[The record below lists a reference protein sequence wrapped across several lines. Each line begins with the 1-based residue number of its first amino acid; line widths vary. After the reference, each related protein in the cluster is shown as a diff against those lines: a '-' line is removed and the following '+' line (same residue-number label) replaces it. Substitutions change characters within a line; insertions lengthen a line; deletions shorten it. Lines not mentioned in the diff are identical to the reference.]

1 MKGGQKNL
9 RGVKSF
15 GLILAVL
22 LGPALFPAQ
31 AQDRFEDGYLRSTL
45 SMENGLPCNYIDDVC
60 QDDAGFLW
68 LATSGGGLCRFDGY
82 DLLTFNATSVV
93 PLKSNFIRNICEDRF
108 HRLWIASESGLDLMD
123 LGTLDRLDLPHPALE
138 DYEDQLCSFL
148 TLDAAGNLWFKTDKT
163 LVRVSFDGE
172 GTVRE
177 VLEFTHDGLS
187 PTNLVFEDVDG
198 DGTVWVGLEG
208 RLYKVGKGP
217 SGALQ
222 AEPVLPGFQYGEQTY
237 LSDFLPA
244 GQGIWIS
251 TENGLYFINRR
262 TGEWKRYAHDP
273 ENPHSLTQNFITGLA
288 RTSDGG
294 TVAVSLHGM
303 NLFNPVTDDFE
314 RIGGEVI
321 NCIKINGDQI
331 LLGTET
337 AGLQTFIPKQLSV
350 NNFHHDDQDPRSLAA
365 GAVNAVLQ
373 EPDGRLWVGTVE
385 GGLSVREPGGREF
398 GHLTREQGGLCHNS
412 VSEFCLLPQD
422 RILVGTWGGGID
434 IVSTRPPYRVLEH
447 ILPGDTRLDYIGS
460 LDYDPESGLLWIGSN
475 RGVFH
480 YDFHTRELT
489 PALAEQANGCI
500 GSCLDSSGKLWIGC
514 REGLYVFDLKARADD
529 GHFPATL
536 YAYKLDAPDSGVREM
551 ICFIIEAVDGSLW
564 LGSNGNGVYHG
575 IRTGD
580 GGITFK
586 GYSTRD
592 GLSNDRVRGL
602 AEDASGHIW
611 VSTEHGL
618 NVLNPASGR
627 ITPYFREDGLSST
640 QFHWNNACRGT
651 DGWLYFGQVEGLTAV
666 DPSRTVARTMDGPL
680 RLTDV
685 RIGDRHIRN
694 PYLENVRLHE
704 RDRNIL
710 FQFSLLSP
718 AARRQYT
725 YEYRL
730 EGFDKGW
737 VRLSDNRHEAAYS
750 TLPSGDYR
758 FVVRAIP
765 RNGGPEKTLNL
776 QVDVRPFFYKTWWF
790 ILLAAAALAL
800 AAYAGLTWRTRA
812 LMRQQELLQRTVDER
827 TREISE
833 QKKLVEQK
841 ADELARQNVVLRH
854 QNEELAGRRLLAAPQ
869 SQQDD
874 PFMDKVL
881 RTVRSL
887 YKDPDLD
894 VPAFCT
900 AMGMSK
906 TLLNKRIQEA
916 FGQPVAQF
924 IRTYRLSVA
933 REMLLSNREN
943 KTLNIS
949 EIAYE
954 VGFNDPKYFSRCFA
968 KEFGF
973 PPSNLD
979 EN

>member
-15 GLILAVL
+15 GVFLAVL
-22 LGPALFPAQ
+22 LGPALFPAR
-31 AQDRFEDGYLRSTL
+31 AQDRFEDGYLKSTL

-82 DLLTFNATSVV
+82 DLLTFGATSGT

-108 HRLWIASESGLDLMD
+108 RRLWIASEGGLDLMD

-138 DYEDQLCSFL
+138 AYGDRLCSFL
-148 TLDAAGNLWFKTDKT
+148 TLDAVGNIWFKTGKT
-163 LVRVSFDGE
+163 LVRVSFDDE
-172 GTVRE
+172 GNVRN

-208 RLYKVGKGP
+208 RLYKVGEGP
-217 SGALQ
+217 SGALV

-251 TENGLYFINRR
+251 TENGMYFINRR

-273 ENPHSLTQNFITGLA
+273 LNPHSLTQNFITGLA
-288 RTSDGG
+288 RTGDGG

-350 NNFHHDDQDPRSLAA
+350 NNFHHDDQDPRSLAS

-373 EPDGRLWVGTVE
+373 EPDGRLWVGSVE
-385 GGLSVREPGGREF
+385 GGLSVREPGSREF
-398 GHLTREQGGLCHNS
+398 GHLTRERGGLCHNS

-422 RILVGTWGGGID
+422 RIIVGTWGGGID
-434 IVSTRPPYRVLEH
+434 IVSTRQPYRVLEH
-447 ILPGDTRLDYIGS
+447 LLPGDSRLDYIGS
-460 LDYDPESGLLWIGSN
+460 LDYDPDSGLLWIGSN

-480 YDFHTRELT
+480 YDLHTRELT
-489 PALAEQANGCI
+489 PALDEQASGCI
-500 GSCLDSSGKLWIGC
+500 GSCLDASGRLWIGC
-514 REGLYVFDLKARADD
+514 REGLYVFDLKARAPD
-529 GHFPATL
+529 GHFPATR
-536 YAYKLDAPDSGVREM
+536 YAYKLDAPESGVREM
-551 ICFIIEAVDGSLW
+551 ICFIIEAADGSLW
-564 LGSNGNGVYHG
+564 LGSNGSGVYHG
-575 IRTGD
+575 VQDDD
-580 GGITFK
+580 GHFTFR
-586 GYSTRD
+586 GFSTRD

-618 NVLNPASGR
+618 NMLDPASGR

-737 VRLSDNRHEAAYS
+737 IRLPDNRHEAAYS

-758 FVVRAIP
+758 FVVQAIP
-765 RNGGPEKTLNL
+765 RNGGPVKTLDL
-776 QVDVRPFFYKTWWF
+776 EVDVRPYFYKTWWF

-854 QNEELAGRRLLAAPQ
+854 QNEELAGRRLLSAPQ
-869 SQQDD
+869 AQQDD

-968 KEFGF
+968 REFGF

>member
-1 MKGGQKNL
+1 MKGGQKYL
-9 RGVKSF
+9 RGVKLSS
-15 GLILAVL
+15 ILSALVL
-22 LGPALFPAQ
+22 GSALSPARAQGP
-31 AQDRFEDGYLRSTL
+31 FENDYLRSTL
-45 SMENGLPCNYIDDVC
+45 SMENGLPCNFIDDVC

-82 DLLTFNATSVV
+82 DLLTFGATSGT
-93 PLKSNFIRNICEDRF
+93 PLKSNFIRNVCEDRF
-108 HRLWIASESGLDLMD
+108 HRLWIASEGGLDLMD
-123 LGTLDRLDLPHPALE
+123 LGTLERLDLPHPALE
-138 DYEDQLCSFL
+138 AYGDQLCSFL
-148 TLDAAGNLWFKTDKT
+148 TLDAAGNLWFKTGTT
-163 LVRVSFDGE
+163 LARVSFDGE
-172 GTVRE
+172 GAVRD
-177 VLEFTHDGLS
+177 VLAFTHEGLS
-187 PTNLVFEDVDG
+187 PANLVFEDVDG

-208 RLYKVGKGP
+208 RLYKVGEGP
-217 SGALQ
+217 SGSLQ
-222 AEPVLPGFQYGEQTY
+222 AEPVLLGFQYGEQTY

-244 GQGIWIS
+244 GQGLWIS

-273 ENPHSLTQNFITGLA
+273 QNPRSLTQNFITGLA
-288 RTSDGG
+288 RTGDGG

-303 NLFNPVTDDFE
+303 NLFDPVTDDFE

-321 NCIKINGDQI
+321 NCIKVHGDQI

-337 AGLQTFIPKQLSV
+337 AGLQTYIPKQLSV
-350 NNFHHDDQDPRSLAA
+350 NNFRYDEQNPRSLAA

-385 GGLSVREPGGREF
+385 GGLSVREPGSRGF
-398 GHLTREQGGLCHNS
+398 DHLTRERGGLCHNS
-412 VSEFCLLPQD
+412 VSEFCLLPQE
-422 RILVGTWGGGID
+422 RMLVGTWGGGID
-434 IVSTRPPYRVLEH
+434 VVSTRKPYRVLEH
-447 ILPGDTRLDYIGS
+447 LLPGDTRLDYIGS
-460 LDYDPESGLLWIGSN
+460 LDYDPDSGLLWIGSN

-480 YDFHTRELT
+480 YDLRTRELT
-489 PALAEQANGCI
+489 PALSEQASGCI
-500 GSCLDSSGKLWIGC
+500 GSCLDSSGQLWIGC
-514 REGLYVFDLKARADD
+514 REGLYAFDLKGRAAD
-529 GHFPATL
+529 GSFPSTH
-536 YAYKLDAPDSGVREM
+536 YAYKLDAPESGVREM
-551 ICFIIEAVDGSLW
+551 ICFIIEAADGSLW

-575 IRTGD
+575 VRAED
-580 GGITFK
+580 GHYAFRGF
-586 GYSTRD
+586 STRD

-602 AEDASGHIW
+602 AEDAAGHVW

-618 NVLNPASGR
+618 NMLDPASGR
-627 ITPYFREDGLSST
+627 ISPYYREDGLSST

-651 DGWLYFGQVEGLTAV
+651 DGWLYFGQTEGLTAV
-666 DPSRTVARTMDGPL
+666 DPSRTVARTLDGPL

-694 PYLENVRLHE
+694 PYLESVRLHE

-718 AARRQYT
+718 AARRQYAF
-725 YEYRL
+725 EYRL

-737 VRLSDNRHEAAYS
+737 VRLSDDRHEAAYS

-790 ILLAAAALAL
+790 LLLAAAALAT
-800 AAYAGLTWRTRA
+800 AAYAGLTWRTRS
-812 LMRQQELLQRTVDER
+812 LVRRQELLQRTVDER

-854 QNEELAGRRLLAAPQ
+854 QNEELAGRRLLSAPQ
-869 SQQDD
+869 AQQDD
-874 PFMDKVL
+874 PFRDKVL
-881 RTVRSL
+881 RTIRTL

-933 REMLLSNREN
+933 REMLRSNQEN

>member
-15 GLILAVL
+15 GVFLAVL
-22 LGPALFPAQ
+22 LGPALFPAR
-31 AQDRFEDGYLRSTL
+31 AQDRFEDGYLKSTL

-82 DLLTFNATSVV
+82 DLLTFGATSGT

-108 HRLWIASESGLDLMD
+108 RRLWIASEGGLDLMD

-138 DYEDQLCSFL
+138 AYGDRLCSFL
-148 TLDAAGNLWFKTDKT
+148 TLDAAGNLWFKTGKT
-163 LVRVSFDGE
+163 LVRISFDDE
-172 GTVRE
+172 GNVRN

-208 RLYKVGKGP
+208 RLYKVGEGP
-217 SGALQ
+217 SGALV

-273 ENPHSLTQNFITGLA
+273 LNPHSLTQNFITGLA
-288 RTSDGG
+288 RTGDGG

-350 NNFHHDDQDPRSLAA
+350 NNFHHDDQDPRSLAS

-373 EPDGRLWVGTVE
+373 EPDGRLWVGSVE
-385 GGLSVREPGGREF
+385 GGLSVREPGSREF
-398 GHLTREQGGLCHNS
+398 GHLTRERGGLCHNS

-422 RILVGTWGGGID
+422 RIIVGTWGGGID
-434 IVSTRPPYRVLEH
+434 IVSTRQPYRVLEH
-447 ILPGDTRLDYIGS
+447 LLPGDSRLDYIGS
-460 LDYDPESGLLWIGSN
+460 LDYDPDSGLLWIGSN

-480 YDFHTRELT
+480 YDLHMRELT
-489 PALAEQANGCI
+489 PALDEQASGCI
-500 GSCLDSSGKLWIGC
+500 GSCLDASGRLWIGC
-514 REGLYVFDLKARADD
+514 REGLYVFDLKARAPD
-529 GHFPATL
+529 GHFPATR
-536 YAYKLDAPDSGVREM
+536 YAYKLDAPESGVREM
-551 ICFIIEAVDGSLW
+551 ICFIIEAADGSLW
-564 LGSNGNGVYHG
+564 LGSNGSGVYHG
-575 IRTGD
+575 VQDDD
-580 GGITFK
+580 GHFTFR
-586 GYSTRD
+586 GFSTRD

-618 NVLNPASGR
+618 NMLDPASGR

-737 VRLSDNRHEAAYS
+737 IRLPDNRHEAAYS

-758 FVVRAIP
+758 FVVQAIP
-765 RNGGPEKTLNL
+765 RNGGPVKTLDL
-776 QVDVRPFFYKTWWF
+776 EVDVRPYFYKTWWF

-854 QNEELAGRRLLAAPQ
+854 QNEELAGRRLLSAPQ
-869 SQQDD
+869 AQQDD

-933 REMLLSNREN
+933 REMLRTNREN

-973 PPSNLD
+973 PPSNLVED
-979 EN
+979 

>member
-1 MKGGQKNL
+1 MKGGQKDL
-9 RGVKSF
+9 RGVKFS
-15 GLILAVL
+15 IVLAAL
-22 LGPALFPAQ
+22 LGLAISSVR
-31 AQDRFEDGYLRSTL
+31 AQDRFEDGFLRSTL
-45 SMENGLPCNYIDDVC
+45 SMENGLPCNFIDDVC

-82 DLLTFNATSVV
+82 DLLTFSATSGT
-93 PLKSNFIRNICEDRF
+93 PLKSNFIRNVCEDRF
-108 HRLWIASESGLDLMD
+108 HRLWIASEGGLDLLD
-123 LGTLDRLDLPHPALE
+123 LGTLDRLELPHPDLAAYSDL
-138 DYEDQLCSFL
+138 LCSFL
-148 TLDAAGNLWFKTDKT
+148 TLDGTGNLWFKTGKT
-163 LVRVSFDGE
+163 LVRVSFDDKGDI
-172 GTVRE
+172 RD
-177 VLEFTHDGLS
+177 VLEYTHDGLS
-187 PTNLVFEDVDG
+187 PTNFVFEDVDG
-198 DGTVWVGLEG
+198 DGSVWAGLQG
-208 RLYKVGKGP
+208 RLYKIGAGP
-217 SGALQ
+217 SGSLQ
-222 AEPVLPGFQYGEQTY
+222 AEPILPGFQFGEQTY

-251 TENGLYFINRR
+251 TENGLYFVNRR

-273 ENPHSLTQNFITGLA
+273 GNPRSLTQNFITGLA
-288 RTSDGG
+288 RTGDGE
-294 TVAVSLHGM
+294 TVAVSLHGL

-321 NCIKINGDQI
+321 NCIKIDGDQI

-337 AGLQTFIPKQLSV
+337 GGLLTFIPKQLAV
-350 NNFHHDDQDPRSLAA
+350 NNFQHDEQDPHSLAA

-385 GGLSVREPGGREF
+385 GGLSVREPESRDF
-398 GHLTREQGGLCHNS
+398 DHLTRERGGLGHNS
-412 VSEFCLLPQD
+412 VSEFCLLPQE
-422 RILVGTWGGGID
+422 RMLVGTWGGGID
-434 IVSTRPPYRVLEH
+434 IVSTRKPYRVLEH
-447 ILPGDTRLDYIGS
+447 LLPGDTRLDFIGS
-460 LDYDPESGLLWIGSN
+460 LDYDPDSGLLWIGSN
-475 RGVFH
+475 RGVFY
-480 YDFHTRELT
+480 YDLLTRELT
-489 PALAEQANGCI
+489 PALAEQASGCI
-500 GSCLDSSGKLWIGC
+500 GSCLDSLGHLWIGC
-514 REGLYVFDLKARADD
+514 REGLYAFDLRGRAAD

-536 YAYKLDAPDSGVREM
+536 YAFKLDAPESGVREM
-551 ICFIIEAVDGSLW
+551 ICCIIEAEDGSLW
-564 LGSNGNGVYHG
+564 LGSNGGGVYHG
-575 IRTGD
+575 IRSDD
-580 GGITFK
+580 GELAFQ

-592 GLSNDRVRGL
+592 GLTNDRVRGL

-611 VSTEHGL
+611 ISTEHGL
-618 NVLNPASGR
+618 NVLDPVSGR
-627 ITPYFREDGLSST
+627 ITPYYREDGLASP

-651 DGWLYFGQVEGLTAV
+651 DGWLYFGQVEGLSAV

-685 RIGDRHIRN
+685 RIGDTHIRN
-694 PYLENVRLHE
+694 PYLESIRLHE

-737 VRLSDNRHEAAYS
+737 IRLSDGRHEAAYS
-750 TLPSGDYR
+750 TLPHGDYR
-758 FVVRAIP
+758 FAVRAIP
-765 RNGGPEKTLNL
+765 RNGGPEKTLSL
-776 QVDVRPFFYKTWWF
+776 LVDVRPYFYKTWWF
-790 ILLAAAALAL
+790 ILLAVAALAA

-812 LMRQQELLQRTVDER
+812 LVRQQELLQRTVAER

-854 QNEELAGRRLLAAPQ
+854 QNEELAGRKLLAAPQ
-869 SQQDD
+869 AQQED
-874 PFMDKVL
+874 PFADKVL
-881 RTVRSL
+881 QTVRTL

-894 VPAFCT
+894 VPALCN
-900 AMGMSK
+900 AMCMSK

-916 FGQPVAQF
+916 FGQPIAQF

-933 REMLLSNREN
+933 REMLRSNREN

-954 VGFNDPKYFSRCFA
+954 VGFNDPKYFSRCFT

-979 EN
+979 EK

>member
-15 GLILAVL
+15 VVLLAIL
-22 LGPALFPAQ
+22 LGPALSGAR
-31 AQDRFEDGYLRSTL
+31 AQDRFEDGYLKSTL

-82 DLLTFNATSVV
+82 ELLTFSATSGT
-93 PLKSNFIRNICEDRF
+93 PLKSNFIRNVCEDRF
-108 HRLWIASESGLDLMD
+108 HRLWIASEGGLDLMD
-123 LGTLDRLDLPHPALE
+123 LGTLDRLDLPHPDLE
-138 DYEDQLCSFL
+138 AYSDRLCSFL
-148 TLDAAGNLWFKTDKT
+148 TLDAAGNLWFKTGKS
-163 LVRVSFDGE
+163 LVRVSFDG
-172 GTVRE
+172 GGDVRE
-177 VLEFTHDGLS
+177 VLAFTHGGLS

-198 DGTVWVGLEG
+198 DGSVWVGLEG
-208 RLYKVGKGP
+208 RLYKVGEGP
-217 SGALQ
+217 YGTLQ
-222 AEPVLPGFQYGEQTY
+222 AEPVLPGFQFGEQTY
-237 LSDFLPA
+237 LSDFLPD
-244 GQGIWIS
+244 GQRLWIS
-251 TENGLYFINRR
+251 TENGLYLINRR
-262 TGEWKRYAHDP
+262 SGEWKRYAHDP
-273 ENPHSLTQNFITGLA
+273 GNPHSLTQNFITGLA
-288 RTSDGG
+288 RTDDGA
-294 TVAVSLHGM
+294 TIAVSLHGM
-303 NLFNPVTDDFE
+303 NLFDPVTDGFE

-321 NCIKINGDQI
+321 NCIKVNGDQI

-337 AGLQTFIPKQLSV
+337 AGFQTFIPKQLSV
-350 NNFHHDDQDPRSLAA
+350 NNFQHDEQDPHSLAG

-373 EPDGRLWVGTVE
+373 EQDGRLWVGTVE
-385 GGLSVREPGGREF
+385 GGLSIREAESREF
-398 GHLTREQGGLCHNS
+398 FHLTRERGGLCHNS

-434 IVSTRPPYRVLEH
+434 ILSTRKPYRVLEH
-447 ILPGDTRLDYIGS
+447 LLPGDTRLDYIGS
-460 LDYDPESGLLWIGSN
+460 LDYDPDSGLLWIGSN

-480 YDFHTRELT
+480 YDMHTRELT
-489 PALAEQANGCI
+489 PALTEQASGCI
-500 GSCLDSSGKLWIGC
+500 GSCLDTSGRLWIGC
-514 REGLYVFDLKARADD
+514 REGLYAFDLKGRTA
-529 GHFPATL
+529 GGGFPSTL
-536 YAYKLDAPDSGVREM
+536 YAYKLDAPESGVREM
-551 ICFIIEAVDGSLW
+551 ICAIIEAADGSLW
-564 LGSNGNGVYHG
+564 LGSNGGGVYHG
-575 IRTGD
+575 VRAGD
-580 GGITFK
+580 GRFAFK
-586 GYSTRD
+586 GFSTRD

-618 NVLNPASGR
+618 NVLDPESGR
-627 ITPYFREDGLSST
+627 ITPYFREDGLAST

-651 DGWLYFGQVEGLTAV
+651 DGWLYFGQTEGLTAV
-666 DPSRTVARTMDGPL
+666 DPSRTVSRTIDGPL

-694 PYLENVRLHE
+694 PYLESVRLHE

-730 EGFDKGW
+730 EGFDKTW
-737 VRLSDNRHEAAYS
+737 VRLSDDRHEAAYS

-758 FVVRAIP
+758 FAVRAIP
-765 RNGGPEKTLNL
+765 RNGGPEKALDL
-776 QVDVRPFFYKTWWF
+776 KVDVQPYFYKTWWF
-790 ILLAAAALAL
+790 LLLAAAALAT

-812 LMRQQELLQRTVDER
+812 LVRRQELLQRTVDER

-841 ADELARQNVVLRH
+841 ADELARQNLVLRH
-854 QNEELAGRRLLAAPQ
+854 KNEELAGRRLLSAPQ
-869 SQQDD
+869 AQQDD

-887 YKDPDLD
+887 YKDPELD

-906 TLLNKRIQEA
+906 TILNKRIQEA

-954 VGFNDPKYFSRCFA
+954 VGFNDPKYFSRCFT

>member
-1 MKGGQKNL
+1 M
-9 RGVKSF
+9 
-15 GLILAVL
+15 
-22 LGPALFPAQ
+22 
-31 AQDRFEDGYLRSTL
+31 
-45 SMENGLPCNYIDDVC
+45 
-60 QDDAGFLW
+60 
-68 LATSGGGLCRFDGY
+68 
-82 DLLTFNATSVV
+82 
-93 PLKSNFIRNICEDRF
+93 
-108 HRLWIASESGLDLMD
+108 
-123 LGTLDRLDLPHPALE
+123 
-138 DYEDQLCSFL
+138 
-148 TLDAAGNLWFKTDKT
+148 
-163 LVRVSFDGE
+163 
-172 GTVRE
+172 
-177 VLEFTHDGLS
+177 
-187 PTNLVFEDVDG
+187 
-198 DGTVWVGLEG
+198 
-208 RLYKVGKGP
+208 
-217 SGALQ
+217 
-222 AEPVLPGFQYGEQTY
+222 
-237 LSDFLPA
+237 
-244 GQGIWIS
+244 
-251 TENGLYFINRR
+251 
-262 TGEWKRYAHDP
+262 
-273 ENPHSLTQNFITGLA
+273 
-288 RTSDGG
+288 
-294 TVAVSLHGM
+294 
-303 NLFNPVTDDFE
+303 
-314 RIGGEVI
+314 
-321 NCIKINGDQI
+321 
-331 LLGTET
+331 
-337 AGLQTFIPKQLSV
+337 
-350 NNFHHDDQDPRSLAA
+350 
-365 GAVNAVLQ
+365 
-373 EPDGRLWVGTVE
+373 
-385 GGLSVREPGGREF
+385 
-398 GHLTREQGGLCHNS
+398 
-412 VSEFCLLPQD
+412 SEFCLLPQD

-434 IVSTRPPYRVLEH
+434 IVSTRQPYRVLEH

-480 YDFHTRELT
+480 YDFRTRELT

-514 REGLYVFDLKARADD
+514 REGLYVFDLKKRTAD

-551 ICFIIEAVDGSLW
+551 ICFILDAVVGSLW
-564 LGSNGNGVYHG
+564 RGSNGNGVYHG

-618 NVLNPASGR
+618 NVLDPASGR

-640 QFHWNNACRGT
+640 QFHWNNACHGT

-750 TLPSGDYR
+750 TLPSGNYH
-758 FVVRAIP
+758 FIVRALP

-776 QVDVRPFFYKTWWF
+776 QVDVRPYFYKTWWF
-790 ILLAAAALAL
+790 ILLAAVALAL

-869 SQQDD
+869 TQQDD
-874 PFMDKVL
+874 PFADKVL

>member
-1 MKGGQKNL
+1 MYVS
-9 RGVKSF
+9 GVKSCHF
-15 GLILAVL
+15 CAFFFLFFIT
-22 LGPALFPAQ
+22 LFPTRAQ
-31 AQDRFEDGYLRSTL
+31 GRFEDGYLQSTL

-60 QDDAGFLW
+60 RDDAGFLW

-82 DLLTFNATSVV
+82 DLLSFGTTSGIA
-93 PLKSNFIRNICEDRF
+93 LKSNFIRNVCEDRF
-108 HRLWIASESGLDLMD
+108 HRLWVASEGGLDLLD
-123 LGTLDRLDLPHPALE
+123 LGNLELLDLPHPALE
-138 DYEDQLCSFL
+138 AYGNVLCSFL
-148 TLDAAGNLWFKTDKT
+148 TTDAAGNLWFKTGKT
-163 LVRVSFDGE
+163 LVRVSFNDRGD
-172 GTVRE
+172 VRN
-177 VLEFTHDGLS
+177 VLTYEHEGLS
-187 PTNLVFEDVDG
+187 PVNFVFEDVDG
-198 DGTVWVGLEG
+198 DGTVWAGMEG
-208 RLYKVGKGP
+208 RLYKIGEGP
-217 SGALQ
+217 SGTLQ
-222 AEPVLPGFQYGEQTY
+222 AEPVLPTFTFGRQTY
-237 LSDFLPA
+237 LSDFLPS
-244 GQGIWIS
+244 GQELWIS

-273 ENPHSLTQNFITGLA
+273 EHPRSLTQNFITGLS
-288 RTSDGG
+288 RTGEG
-294 TVAVSLHGM
+294 ELVAVSLHGL
-303 NLFNPVTDDFE
+303 NLYNPVTDDFE
-314 RIGGEVI
+314 RLGGDVI
-321 NCIKINGDQI
+321 NCIKVDGDII

-337 AGLQTFIPKQLSV
+337 AGLLTFIPKQLSV
-350 NNFHHDDQDPRSLAA
+350 NNFHHDEKDPHSLAA

-385 GGLSVREPGGREF
+385 GGLSIREPGSRAF
-398 GHLTREQGGLCHNS
+398 SHLTRESGGLCHNS
-412 VSEFCLLPQD
+412 VSEFCLLPQE

-434 IVSTRPPYRVLEH
+434 LVSARKPYRVLEH
-447 ILPGDTRLDYIGS
+447 LLPGDARLDYIGS
-460 LDYDPESGLLWIGSN
+460 LDYDPENDLLWIGSN

-480 YDFHTRELT
+480 YDFPTRTLT
-489 PALAEQANGCI
+489 PALSEQASGCI
-500 GSCLDSSGKLWIGC
+500 GSCLDSSGQLWIGC
-514 REGLYVFDLKARADD
+514 REGLYAFDLKGRTPD
-529 GHFPATL
+529 GSFPATL
-536 YAYKLDAPDSGVREM
+536 YAHKLDAPESGVREM
-551 ICFIIEAVDGSLW
+551 ISFIIEASDGSLW
-564 LGSNGNGVYHG
+564 LGSNGSGVYHG
-575 IRTGD
+575 ERNGD
-580 GGITFK
+580 GHYSFH

-602 AEDASGHIW
+602 AEDASGQVW

-618 NVLNPASGR
+618 NVLDPVSGR
-627 ITPYFREDGLSST
+627 ITPYFREDGLAST

-651 DGWLYFGQVEGLTAV
+651 DGLLYFGQAEGLTAV

-685 RIGDRHIRN
+685 RIGDRHLRN
-694 PYLENVRLHE
+694 PYLETVRLHE

-737 VRLSDNRHEAAYS
+737 TRLSDDRHEAAYS

-758 FVVRAIP
+758 FVVRAVP
-765 RNGGPEKTLNL
+765 RNGSPGKELL
-776 QVDVRPFFYKTWWF
+776 LRVDVRPYYYKTWWF
-790 ILLAAAALAL
+790 LLLSAVLLAA

-812 LMRQQELLQRTVDER
+812 LVRRQELLQRTVDER

-841 ADELARQNVVLRH
+841 AEELARQNVVLRH
-854 QNEELAGRRLLAAPQ
+854 QNEELAGRRILAAPQ
-869 SQQDD
+869 AQPED
-874 PFMDKVL
+874 PFADKVL
-881 RTVRSL
+881 QTVRSL

-894 VPAFCT
+894 VTTLCN

-933 REMLLSNREN
+933 REMLLSNRET
-943 KTLNIS
+943 KALNIS
-949 EIAYE
+949 EISYE
-954 VGFNDPKYFSRCFA
+954 VGFNDPNYFSRCFA
-968 KEFGF
+968 REFGY
-973 PPSNLD
+973 PPSSLE

>member
-337 AGLQTFIPKQLSV
+337 AGLQTFIPKQLFV

-730 EGFDKGW
+730 EGFDKGR
-737 VRLSDNRHEAAYS
+737 VRLSDHRHEAAYS

-765 RNGGPEKTLNL
+765 RNGGPEKTLHL

>member
-15 GLILAVL
+15 GVFLAVL
-22 LGPALFPAQ
+22 LGPVFFSVR
-31 AQDRFEDGYLRSTL
+31 AQDRFEDGYLKSTL

-82 DLLTFNATSVV
+82 DLLTFNATSAV

-108 HRLWIASESGLDLMD
+108 HRLWIASEGGMDLLD

-138 DYEDQLCSFL
+138 AYGDRLCSFL

-172 GTVRE
+172 GDVRN

-208 RLYKVGKGP
+208 RLYIIGEGP
-217 SGALQ
+217 SGALR
-222 AEPVLPGFQYGEQTY
+222 ADPVLPGFQYGAETY
-237 LSDFLPA
+237 LSDFFPA
-244 GQGIWIS
+244 GQGLWIS
-251 TENGLYFINRR
+251 TENGLYFVNRR

-273 ENPHSLTQNFITGLA
+273 QNPRSLTQNFISGLA
-288 RTSDGG
+288 RTGDGG

-321 NCIKINGDQI
+321 NCIKVDGDRI

-337 AGLQTFIPKQLSV
+337 AGLQTYIPKQLFV
-350 NNFHHDDQDPRSLAA
+350 NNFRHDEQDPRSLAA

-385 GGLSVREPGGREF
+385 GGLSVREPGGRDF
-398 GHLTREQGGLCHNS
+398 DHLTRERGGLCHNS

-434 IVSTRPPYRVLEH
+434 IVSARKPYRLLEH
-447 ILPGDTRLDYIGS
+447 LLPGDTRLDYIGS
-460 LDYDPESGLLWIGSN
+460 LDYDPDSGLLWIGSN
-475 RGVFH
+475 RGVFY
-480 YDFHTRELT
+480 YDFRTRELT
-489 PALAEQANGCI
+489 PALDEQANGCI
-500 GSCLDSSGKLWIGC
+500 GSCLDESGRLWIGC
-514 REGLYVFDLKARADD
+514 REGLYAFDLKGRTADSR
-529 GHFPATL
+529 FPSTL
-536 YAYKLDAPDSGVREM
+536 YAYKLDAPESGVREM
-551 ICFIIEAVDGSLW
+551 ICFIIEAADGSLW

-575 IRTGD
+575 VRTD
-580 GGITFK
+580 NGIAFK

-618 NVLNPASGR
+618 NRLDPVSGR
-627 ITPYFREDGLSST
+627 ITPYFREDGLSGT
-640 QFHWNNACRGT
+640 QFHWNNACRGA
-651 DGWLYFGQVEGLTAV
+651 DGWLYFGQTEGLTAV

-694 PYLENVRLHE
+694 PYLESVRLHE
-704 RDRNIL
+704 RDRNML

-730 EGFDKGW
+730 EGFEKEW
-737 VRLSDNRHEAAYS
+737 VRLPDNRHEAAYS

-776 QVDVRPFFYKTWWF
+776 QVDVRPYFYKTWWF

-841 ADELARQNVVLRH
+841 ADELARQNIVLRH

-869 SQQDD
+869 AQQDD
-874 PFMDKVL
+874 PFTDKVL

-933 REMLLSNREN
+933 REMLVSNREN

>member
-15 GLILAVL
+15 GVFLAVL
-22 LGPALFPAQ
+22 LGPALFPAR
-31 AQDRFEDGYLRSTL
+31 AQDRFEDGYLKSTL

-82 DLLTFNATSVV
+82 DLLTFGATSGT

-108 HRLWIASESGLDLMD
+108 RRLWIASEGGLDLMD

-138 DYEDQLCSFL
+138 AYGDRLCSFL
-148 TLDAAGNLWFKTDKT
+148 TLDAAGNLWFKTGKT
-163 LVRVSFDGE
+163 LVRISFDDE
-172 GTVRE
+172 GNVRN

-208 RLYKVGKGP
+208 RLYKVGEGP
-217 SGALQ
+217 SGALV

-273 ENPHSLTQNFITGLA
+273 LNPHSLTQNFITGLA
-288 RTSDGG
+288 RTGDGG

-350 NNFHHDDQDPRSLAA
+350 NNFHHDDQDPRSLAS

-373 EPDGRLWVGTVE
+373 EPDGRLWVGSVE
-385 GGLSVREPGGREF
+385 GGLSVREPGSREF
-398 GHLTREQGGLCHNS
+398 GHLTRERGGLCHNS

-422 RILVGTWGGGID
+422 RIIVGTWGGGID
-434 IVSTRPPYRVLEH
+434 IVSTRQPYRVLEH
-447 ILPGDTRLDYIGS
+447 LLPGDSRLDYIGS
-460 LDYDPESGLLWIGSN
+460 LDYDPDSGLLWIGSN

-480 YDFHTRELT
+480 YDLHMRELT
-489 PALAEQANGCI
+489 PALDEQASGCI
-500 GSCLDSSGKLWIGC
+500 GSCLDASGRLWIGC
-514 REGLYVFDLKARADD
+514 REGLYVFDLKARAPD
-529 GHFPATL
+529 GHFPATR
-536 YAYKLDAPDSGVREM
+536 YAYKLDAPESGVREM
-551 ICFIIEAVDGSLW
+551 ICFIIEAADGSLW
-564 LGSNGNGVYHG
+564 LGSNGSGVYHG
-575 IRTGD
+575 VQDDD
-580 GGITFK
+580 GHFTFR
-586 GYSTRD
+586 GFSTRD

-618 NVLNPASGR
+618 NMLDPASGR

-737 VRLSDNRHEAAYS
+737 IRLPDNRHEAAYS

-758 FVVRAIP
+758 FVVQAIP
-765 RNGGPEKTLNL
+765 RNGGPVKTLDL
-776 QVDVRPFFYKTWWF
+776 EVDVRPYFYKTWWF

-854 QNEELAGRRLLAAPQ
+854 QNEELAGRRLLSAPQ
-869 SQQDD
+869 AQQDD

-968 KEFGF
+968 REFGF